1 MKGRSPALF
10 ILLGIMVVLA
20 FIADLVFGSVRIS
33 WDEFIRIV
41 QGGGDANLRFI
52 VTDIRLPKAITA
64 ILTGAGLA
72 VCGLLMQTLFRN
84 PLAGPYVLGV
94 SSGASLGVA
103 LLMMASAWFGGA
115 EVVSALPLGKWG
127 LVTAAMT
134 GSFLV
139 MLLVILLSSRVSDSV
154 SILIIGMMF
163 GSATGAVVSILQYF
177 SDPDSVHTF
186 LVWTFGSI
194 SGVNW
199 PDLKILTPIVLLG
212 IIGALFI
219 QKSLNAIQLGEMQA
233 KVVGVPVKRT
243 RYIVI
248 LITSVLTGSL
258 TAFTGPIAFVGVAV
272 PHLARALYRSPE
284 HRVLMPASILCGAIL
299 MLVCDIL
306 AQVPAANQVLP
317 VNTVTSLFGAPILIW
332 VILRNRRTKNSMAE

>member
-1 MKGRSPALF
+1 
-10 ILLGIMVVLA
+10 
-20 FIADLVFGSVRIS
+20 
-33 WDEFIRIV
+33 
-41 QGGGDANLRFI
+41 
-52 VTDIRLPKAITA
+52 
-64 ILTGAGLA
+64 
-72 VCGLLMQTLFRN
+72 
-84 PLAGPYVLGV
+84 
-94 SSGASLGVA
+94 
-103 LLMMASAWFGGA
+103 
-115 EVVSALPLGKWG
+115 
-127 LVTAAMT
+127 MT

>member
-1 MKGRSPALF
+1 
-10 ILLGIMVVLA
+10 
-20 FIADLVFGSVRIS
+20 
-33 WDEFIRIV
+33 
-41 QGGGDANLRFI
+41 
-52 VTDIRLPKAITA
+52 
-64 ILTGAGLA
+64 
-72 VCGLLMQTLFRN
+72 
-84 PLAGPYVLGV
+84 
-94 SSGASLGVA
+94 
-103 LLMMASAWFGGA
+103 
-115 EVVSALPLGKWG
+115 
-127 LVTAAMT
+127 
-134 GSFLV
+134 
-139 MLLVILLSSRVSDSV
+139 
-154 SILIIGMMF
+154 
-163 GSATGAVVSILQYF
+163 VVSILQYF